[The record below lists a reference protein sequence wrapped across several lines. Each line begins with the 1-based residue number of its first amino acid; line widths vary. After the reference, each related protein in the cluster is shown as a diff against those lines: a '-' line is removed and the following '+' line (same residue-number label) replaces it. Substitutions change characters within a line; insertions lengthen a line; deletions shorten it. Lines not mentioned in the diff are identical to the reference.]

1 MKKKLWNS
9 LLSDFKYYFSAFGVI
24 NTITNLGFWSLIVYR
39 FGYFMYGKIIFKLF
53 LFYYFYIFLKYIL
66 MTLSKIELPPSCNIG
81 SKINFVHPHGLVM
94 GNKIKMGDKITI
106 GPWVVIGHNG
116 EKAKQPVL
124 GNNIYIGAHACILG
138 DVKIGD
144 NVVIGVNTVI
154 TKDVPS
160 NSIVTAPFKI
170 KPNNSKSSW
179 YEYPSNHR

>member
-1 MKKKLWNS
+1 M
-9 LLSDFKYYFSAFGVI
+9 
-24 NTITNLGFWSLIVYR
+24 
-39 FGYFMYGKIIFKLF
+39 
-53 LFYYFYIFLKYIL
+53 
-66 MTLSKIELPPSCNIG
+66 PPSCNIG
-81 SKINFVHPHGLVM
+81 SKINFVHLCGLVM

-106 GPWVVIGHNG
+106 GPCGSSLAIM